1 MLIGCVSLAAEGLLE
16 LAMEKMEDFRF
27 GEEEFSQS
35 AGDKCMLKQKGEKR
49 EEEER
54 MRVL

>member
-1 MLIGCVSLAAEGLLE
+1 MGCVSLAAEGLLE
-16 LAMEKMEDFRF
+16 LAMEKMEDFCF
-27 GEEEFSQS
+27 GEEFSQS
-35 AGDKCMLKQKGEKR
+35 AGDECMLKQKGEKR